1 MKEWPDDYDDI
12 DGAFTINSLENLS
25 NQYVREGYIER
36 IPPHKN
42 IRAVD
47 QVPMRLNIP
56 GVPSLRLDSGSLSQ
70 TPYHVTVD

>member
-1 MKEWPDDYDDI
+1 MKESPDDYDDI

-25 NQYVREGYIER
+25 NQYVREGYIEN

-70 TPYHVTVD
+70 TAYHVTVD